1 MTDLAGLPF
10 DMADVRTGITLV
22 AIGLARTTGLLLI
35 TPFLGR
41 GVVTGFARNGIILA
55 LSLPVLKLGYDTK
68 PPDFDV
74 ANLFLTM
81 GLVLK
86 ELMIGVLLGMPIA
99 ITSWGLEAA
108 GFFID
113 NQRGSTMASSLN
125 PATGNQTS
133 PVGIMLGQAY
143 TTWLFLTGGFL
154 LMLQALYQSE
164 KLWPIWDFLPA
175 FAAGFDTAILRM
187 LDAVMSLAVLIA
199 GPAIVAMFLTEFG
212 LALTSRFAPQLQV
225 FFMAMP
231 LKSAVGLL
239 VLILSMS
246 LVLTEAGQHLP
257 SPSETIRGVL
267 GLLR

>member
-1 MTDLAGLPF
+1 MPNFAGLPF
-10 DMADVRTGITLV
+10 DLAEVRTVITLV
-22 AIGLARTTGLLLI
+22 AIGLARTTGLMLI
-35 TPFLGR
+35 TPFLGK
-41 GVVTGFARNGIILA
+41 GVLTGLARNGVILA
-55 LSLPVLKLGYDTK
+55 ISLPVLKLGYETR
-68 PPDFDV
+68 PPDFDS
-74 ANLFLTM
+74 ADLFLTM

-99 ITSWGLEAA
+99 ITSWGMEAA

-133 PVGIMLGQAY
+133 PVGILLGQAY

-154 LMLQALYQSE
+154 LMLQALYRSE
-164 KLWPIWDFLPA
+164 KVWTIWSFLPA
-175 FAAGFDTAILRM
+175 FRADFDTAILGM
-187 LDAVMSLAVLIA
+187 LDLVMALAVLIA
-199 GPAIVAMFLTEFG
+199 GPAIIAMFLTEFG

-239 VLILSMS
+239 VLILSMA
-246 LVLTEAGQHLP
+246 LVLSEVGQHLP
-257 SPSETIRGVL
+257 SPADTISGVT